1 MNFNTRVC
9 LCGFAWKVAAR
20 FRESPGAGRECYDVR
35 LVRAGIF
42 DAQVQ
47 GSDMSTIP
55 ISLDSMKR
63 VERAQF
69 QTAKKFAVTSPID
82 GAAFAEVPDC
92 GAGEARLAADRAASA
107 FAKWKET
114 TAYERSAI
122 LKKWLARMQANEPE
136 MTRIMALEMGKPVTE
151 GLGEMRYA
159 ESFVEWYAEEA
170 KRVYGE
176 TVPSQFGHKRIMVL
190 RQPAG
195 VVYAITPWNFP
206 YATVTRKI
214 APALA
219 AGCPVIL
226 KPAEQTPVSALYLA
240 ALWEEAGGSPEV
252 LQVLTALD
260 PVPASDVLLDDPR
273 VRVLTFTGSTEVG
286 MHLYARCARTMKRLA
301 LELGGHAPFLVFGDA
316 DLDAA
321 VREVAA
327 CKFRNAG
334 QTCVC
339 TNRIYVEQGIADR
352 FTERLAHAASQLR
365 VGDPLD
371 AATHIGPLVN
381 AQGLEKVK
389 AHVSD
394 ATAKGAQCVT
404 GGRAMH
410 GLYFEPTVIT
420 GIKRD
425 MLLMHEETFGP
436 VAPVLTFQSDAEAI
450 QLANNTPYGLASY
463 LWTRDLGRAMRVSEA
478 LEYGIVGVN
487 DGVPSTAQA
496 PFGGRKNSGIGREGG
511 RLGVDEFLDVK
522 HVSIALP

>member
-1 MNFNTRVC
+1 MNM
-9 LCGFAWKVAAR
+9 GFA
-20 FRESPGAGRECYDVR
+20 
-35 LVRAGIF
+35 LI
-42 DAQVQ
+42 
-47 GSDMSTIP
+47 
-55 ISLDSMKR
+55 
-63 VERAQF
+63 
-69 QTAKKFAVTSPID
+69 SPID
-82 GAAFAEVPDC
+82 GKQFAEVPDC
-92 GAGEARLAADRAASA
+92 GAAEARAAADRSVAA

-122 LKKWLARMQANEPE
+122 LKQWLALMQANEAE
-136 MTRIMALEMGKPVTE
+136 LARIMALEMGKPVTE

-159 ESFVEWYAEEA
+159 GSFVEWYAEEA

-176 TVPSQFGHKRIMVL
+176 TVPSQFANKRVMVL
-190 RQPAG
+190 KQPSG

-219 AGCPVIL
+219 AGCTVIL
-226 KPAEQTPVSALYLA
+226 KPAEQTPLSAIRLGE
-240 ALWEEAGGSPEV
+240 LWREAGGPADV
-252 LQVLTALD
+252 LQVLTAID
-260 PVPASDVLLDDPR
+260 PVPVSDVLLDDPR

-286 MHLYARCARTMKRLA
+286 MHLYARCAKTMKRLA

-339 TNRIYVEQGIADR
+339 VNRIYVQESIAAE
-352 FTERLAHAASQLR
+352 FTERLAQAASELR

-371 AATHIGPLVN
+371 VSTHIGPLVN
-381 AQGLEKVK
+381 RQGLEKVQ

-394 ATAKGAQCVT
+394 AIAKGARVHT
-404 GGRAMH
+404 GGRAKD
-410 GLYFEPTVIT
+410 GLFFEPTVLT
-420 GIKRD
+420 GIVPG
-425 MLLMHEETFGP
+425 MLLMREETFGP
-436 VAPVLTFQSDAEAI
+436 VAPVLTFRDDAEAI
-450 QLANNTPYGLASY
+450 RLANDTPYGLASY
-463 LWTRDLGRAMRVSEA
+463 MWTRDLGRAMRVGEA

-511 RLGVDEFLDVK
+511 RLGMDEFLDVK
-522 HVSIALP
+522 LLSIGLP

>member
-1 MNFNTRVC
+1 
-9 LCGFAWKVAAR
+9 
-20 FRESPGAGRECYDVR
+20 
-35 LVRAGIF
+35 
-42 DAQVQ
+42 
-47 GSDMSTIP
+47 MSTIP
-55 ISLDSMKR
+55 ATLESMKR
-63 VERAQF
+63 VDRAQF
-69 QTAKKFAVTSPID
+69 KARKTFALTSPID
-82 GAAFAEVPDC
+82 GAVFAEVADC
-92 GAGEARLAADRAASA
+92 GVEEARVAADRAAAA

-122 LKKWLARMQANEPE
+122 LRRWLGLMQANEPE
-136 MTRIMALEMGKPVTE
+136 MARIMALEMGKPVTE

-176 TVPSQFGHKRIMVL
+176 TIPSQFAHKRVL
-190 RQPAG
+190 VLKQPSG

-219 AGCPVIL
+219 AGCSVML
-226 KPAEQTPVSALYLA
+226 KPAEQTPVSALFLA
-240 ALWEEAGGSPEV
+240 VLWEEAGGPPEV

-260 PVPASDVLLDDPR
+260 PVPVSDVLIDDPR

-286 MHLYARCARTMKRLA
+286 MHLYARCAKTMKRLA
-301 LELGGHAPFLVFGDA
+301 LELGGHAPFLVFADA

-339 TNRIYVEQGIADR
+339 VNRIYVHEQIADQ
-352 FTERLAHAASQLR
+352 FTERLARTASSLR
-365 VGDPLD
+365 VGDPMD
-371 AATHIGPLVN
+371 PSTQIGPLVN
-381 AQGLEKVK
+381 TQGLEKVQS
-389 AHVSD
+389 HMSD
-394 ATAKGAQCVT
+394 ATKKGARVVT
-404 GGRAMH
+404 GGRTLH
-410 GLYFEPTVIT
+410 GLYFEPTVLT
-420 GIKRD
+420 GIKPD

-436 VAPVLTFQSDAEAI
+436 VAPVITFHDDAEAI
-450 QLANNTPYGLASY
+450 RLANDTPYGLASY
-463 LWTRDLGRAMRVSEA
+463 IWTRDLSRAMRVGEA

-496 PFGGRKNSGIGREGG
+496 PFGGRKNSGIAREGG
-511 RLGVDEFLDVK
+511 RFGMDEFLDIK
-522 HVSIALP
+522 HLSLGLP

>member
-1 MNFNTRVC
+1 
-9 LCGFAWKVAAR
+9 
-20 FRESPGAGRECYDVR
+20 
-35 LVRAGIF
+35 
-42 DAQVQ
+42 
-47 GSDMSTIP
+47 MSTVPVSIEA
-55 ISLDSMKR
+55 IQR
-63 VERAQF
+63 VQRAQF
-69 QTAKKFAVTSPID
+69 KTSKTFPVTSPID
-82 GAAFAEVPDC
+82 GVAFAEIADC
-92 GAGEARLAADRAASA
+92 GSEDARVAADRAAAA
-107 FAKWKET
+107 FVKWKDT

-122 LKKWLARMQANEPE
+122 LKRWLALMQANEPE
-136 MTRIMALEMGKPVTE
+136 MARIMALEMGKPVTE

-170 KRVYGE
+170 KRVYGDA
-176 TVPSQFGHKRIMVL
+176 VPSQFANKRIIVL
-190 RQPAG
+190 KQPSG

-219 AGCPVIL
+219 AGCSVIL

-240 ALWEEAGGSPEV
+240 ALWQEAGGPADV

-260 PVPASDVLLDDPR
+260 PAPVSDPLLDDPR

-286 MHLYARCARTMKRLA
+286 MHLYARCAKTMKRLA

-316 DLDAA
+316 DLDAV

-339 TNRIYVEQGIADR
+339 VNRIYVQESIAED
-352 FTERLAHAASQLR
+352 FAARLARRAAELR
-365 VGDPLD
+365 VGDPMD
-371 AATHIGPLVN
+371 ATTEIGPLVN
-381 AQGLEKVK
+381 RQGLDKVQ

-394 ATAKGAQCVT
+394 AIAKGARAVT
-404 GGRAMH
+404 GGRTLR
-410 GLYFEPTVIT
+410 GLYFEPTVLT
-420 GIKRD
+420 GITKD
-425 MLLMHEETFGP
+425 MQLMREETFGP
-436 VAPVLTFQSDAEAI
+436 VAPVITFHDDAEAI
-450 QLANNTPYGLASY
+450 RLANDTPYGLASY
-463 LWTRDLGRAMRVSEA
+463 MWTRDLSRAIRMGEA

-511 RLGVDEFLDVK
+511 RFGMDEFLDIK
-522 HVSIALP
+522 HVSIGLS